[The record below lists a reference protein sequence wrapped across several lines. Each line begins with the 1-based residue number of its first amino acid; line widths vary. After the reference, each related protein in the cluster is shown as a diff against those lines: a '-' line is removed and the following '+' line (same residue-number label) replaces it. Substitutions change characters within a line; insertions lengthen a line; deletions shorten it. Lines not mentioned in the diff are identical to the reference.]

1 VPTELADGDEAGS
14 WNAMTAERMVVGVHC
29 PSILGAAF
37 LDDLVTWLAHRFS
50 LVDVTM
56 WGIQFVG
63 TIPER
68 ILLFVPCSIAIIAV
82 LIASRQARSA
92 SVRLL
97 VPVIGA
103 FVVFRTLYQIFW
115 HPHAT
120 PVALALALLMAVIQ
134 IPNWLRSRNTTI
146 DPSRLG
152 VAGWLLSV
160 ICVPLLAAVLLHGWS
175 LQGLAHKLHQDESV
189 QQFADFDLNALALDA
204 KNGLLYASGHG
215 TDSLLAYDVKD
226 LARAPRS
233 SPVKTNNAQ
242 SFYYNPASQE
252 LYLFN
257 ENDRAL
263 LFLEAGTLSQNKS
276 ITGLD
281 ITAGDVRLVYDR
293 LNDSIILISEGT
305 YWGAPPE
312 GKGYPVAVVARKTG
326 QLLYTLKDCDGLCIP
341 GLIHMHPDKPRLYM
355 AFPKK
360 VVAYDLDTRRV
371 VSASAVNN
379 QWVDGMEITPDGK
392 ELLVGVPLHSKVL
405 RFDAE
410 SLELKGSIPTV
421 FGVRTLAVDPERN
434 LLLTASL
441 ATNML
446 DVIELKTHQR
456 VAKYY
461 IAPWLHD
468 ICLDTKA
475 GFAYVSSTEGL
486 FRVRYTSRLG
496 GPKN

>member
-1 VPTELADGDEAGS
+1 MDVL
-14 WNAMTAERMVVGVHC
+14 C

-37 LDDLVTWLAHRFS
+37 LDDLITWLAHRFS

-68 ILLFVPCSIAIIAV
+68 ILLFVPCSLAMAAV
-82 LIASRQARSA
+82 LIASRRAQSA
-92 SVRLL
+92 SVRFL
-97 VPVIGA
+97 VPVIGG
-103 FVVFRTLYQIFW
+103 FVVFRVLYLIFW
-115 HPHAT
+115 RPHPT
-120 PVALALALLMAVIQ
+120 LVAFLLALLIAVIQ
-134 IPNWLRSRNTTI
+134 IPNWRRSRNATV
-146 DPSRLG
+146 DSSRLG
-152 VAGWLLSV
+152 AAAWLLSV
-160 ICVPLLAAVLLHGWS
+160 IGAPLLAAVLLHGWS

-189 QQFADFDLNALALDA
+189 QQFADIDLNALALDA
-204 KNGLLYASGHG
+204 ENGLLYAAGHG

-242 SFYYNPASQE
+242 SFYYNPASRE

-263 LFLEAGTLSQNKS
+263 LFLEAGTLSQIKS
-276 ITGLD
+276 ISSLD

-293 LNDSIILISEGT
+293 LNDGIILVSEGT
-305 YWGAPPE
+305 YWGSPAE
-312 GKGYPVAVVARKTG
+312 EKGYPIAVVARKTG
-326 QLLYTLKDCDGLCIP
+326 ELLYTLKDCDGLCIP
-341 GLIHMHPDKPRLYM
+341 GLIYMHPDKPRLYM

-360 VVAYDLDTRRV
+360 VIAYNLDTRKV

-392 ELLVGVPLHSKVL
+392 ELLVGVPLHSEVL

-410 SLELKGSIPTV
+410 SLELRGSIPTV
-421 FGVRTLAVDPERN
+421 FGVRTLAVDAERN

-446 DVIELKTHQR
+446 DVIDLKTHR
-456 VAKYY
+456 RAAEYY

-468 ICLDTKA
+468 ICVDTKA

-486 FRVRYTSRLG
+486 FRVRYTSRLARQT
-496 GPKN
+496 N

>member
-1 VPTELADGDEAGS
+1 MNGS
-14 WNAMTAERMVVGVHC
+14 L
-29 PSILGAAF
+29 IFGAAS
-37 LDDLVTWLAHRFS
+37 LDDVVTWLAHRFS

-68 ILLFVPCSIAIIAV
+68 ILLFLACSVAITAI
-82 LIASRQARSA
+82 LIPSRLARSA
-92 SVRLL
+92 SVRFL

-103 FVVFRTLYQIFW
+103 FVVFRVLYHIFW
-115 HPHAT
+115 RAQAMA
-120 PVALALALLMAVIQ
+120 VALALALLMAVIQ
-134 IPNWLRSRNTTI
+134 IPNWLRSRTTTL
-146 DPSRLG
+146 DAPKLG

-160 ICVPLLAAVLLHGWS
+160 VFVPSLAAVLLHGWS
-175 LQGLAHKLHQDESV
+175 LQSLAHKIHRDESV
-189 QQFADFDLNALALDA
+189 QQFAGIDLNGLALDA
-204 KNGLLYASGHG
+204 ENGLLYASGHG
-215 TDSLLAYDVKD
+215 TDHLLAYDLND
-226 LARAPRS
+226 LWRAPRS
-233 SPVKTNNAQ
+233 SPVTTNRAQ
-242 SFYYNPASQE
+242 SFYYNPVHQE

-263 LFLEAGTLSQNKS
+263 LFIEARTLSQNKS

-281 ITAGDVRLVYDR
+281 ITDGDVRLVYDR

-305 YWGAPPE
+305 YWGSPTE
-312 GKGYPVAVVARKTG
+312 DKGYPVAVVARKTG
-326 QLLYTLKDCDGLCIP
+326 QLLYTLKDCGGLCIP
-341 GLIHMHPDKPRLYM
+341 GLIHTHPAKALLYM
-355 AFPKK
+355 AFPKN
-360 VVAYDLDTRRV
+360 VRAYDLNTRRIV
-371 VSASAVNN
+371 GTSAVKG

-392 ELLVGVPLHSKVL
+392 ELLVGVPLHSEVL

-446 DVIELKTHQR
+446 DVVDLKTHQR

-461 IAPWLHD
+461 VAPWLRD

-486 FRVRYTSRLG
+486 FRVQYTSRLG
-496 GPKN
+496 RPKN